1 MNHQGRE
8 KPPGPAIPCNPW
20 SQRNESRRKDGRAAE
35 AGKVGKAGKAGK
47 AGKTGVGPKGGCRV
61 GGLLAP
67 GCCTLNFLRAYRAF
81 VCQQMQQKK
90 QRLNGS

>member
-35 AGKVGKAGKAGK
+35 AGKVDK